1 MRDLIFFTGSLVVVG
16 LSAAVAAYP
25 VEWRLGGGG
34 LLLLVWGYGLWRAV
48 RGRLSSS
55 SPVRLLPGHAL
66 LFLGLSL
73 VGAQAGRWAWLAV
86 PPLTVL
92 LDLAHARSLALALYA
107 ILWLDLFALLHQV
120 VALGRDLAGPALA
133 VWSGVTATFALL
145 YVGNGVRRLRRK
157 GVVP

>member
-1 MRDLIFFTGSLVVVG
+1 MRDIVFFTGSLVVIG

-25 VEWRLGGGG
+25 AEWRLGGGA

-48 RGRLSSS
+48 LGKLDPS

-66 LFLGLSL
+66 LFLALSL
-73 VGAQAGRWAWLAV
+73 AGAQAGRWAWLGV

-92 LDLAHARSLALALYA
+92 LDLAHGRSLAIALYA

-120 VALGRDLAGPALA
+120 VALGRDLAGPVLA
-133 VWSGVTATFALL
+133 AWSGAIATLALL